1 MEKIIITLDGHSG
14 CGKST
19 LAKLIAQKLKY
30 TYVDTGAMY
39 RAITYF
45 FLSNNMIIENRLVIG
60 WENLLNSI
68 EISFQKNDKF
78 PGNVIHLN
86 GFCVENEIRTMKIS
100 SLVSIVSKEREIRR
114 KLVDYQQQ
122 IGVQKGIV
130 MDGRDIGTVVFPLA
144 EIKLWVTASVSVRA
158 KRRYDE
164 IKKVNNDITLLQVSE
179 NLQSRDFEDSN
190 RKISPLKR
198 PEKSHVIDS
207 SSMTISETF
216 DYSMGI
222 INNYFSDNKE

>member
-198 PEKSHVIDS
+198 PEKSHIIDS

-216 DYSMGI
+216 DYSMEV
-222 INNYFSDNKE
+222 INNYFSVNKE

>member
-86 GFCVENEIRTMKIS
+86 GLCVENEIRTMKIS

-130 MDGRDIGTVVFPLA
+130 MDGRDIGTVVFPFA

-216 DYSMGI
+216 DYSMEV
-222 INNYFSDNKE
+222 INNYFSVNKE

>member
-198 PEKSHVIDS
+198 PEKSHIIDS
-207 SSMTISETF
+207 SFMTISETF
-216 DYSMGI
+216 DYSMEV
-222 INNYFSDNKE
+222 INNYFSVNKE

>member
-1 MEKIIITLDGHSG
+1 MDKIIITLDGHSG

-19 LAKLIAQKLKY
+19 LAKLIAQKLNY

-45 FLSNNMIIENRLVIG
+45 FLSKNMITDNRLVIG
-60 WENLLNSI
+60 WEDLLDTI

-78 PGNVIHLN
+78 LGSVIHLN
-86 GFCVENEIRTMKIS
+86 GLCIENEIRTMRIS
-100 SLVSIVSKEREIRR
+100 SLVSVVSKEREIRS

-122 IGVQKGIV
+122 IGIQKGIV

-144 EIKLWVTASVSVRA
+144 EIKLWVTASVTVRA

-164 IKKVNNDITLLQVSE
+164 MKKVNNDITLLQVSE

-198 PEKSHVIDS
+198 PEKSHIIDS

-216 DYSMGI
+216 DYSMEV
-222 INNYFSDNKE
+222 INNYFSVNKE

>member
-1 MEKIIITLDGHSG
+1 MDKIIITLDGHSG

-19 LAKLIAQKLKY
+19 LAKLIAQKLNY
-30 TYVDTGAMY
+30 SYVDTGAMY

-45 FLSNNMIIENRLVIG
+45 FLSKDMLVDNQLVIG
-60 WENLLNSI
+60 WEDLLDNI
-68 EISFQKNDKF
+68 EISFQKKDKF
-78 PGNVIHLN
+78 LGNVIHLN
-86 GFCVENEIRTMKIS
+86 GVCIEDEIRTMKIS
-100 SLVSIVSKEREIRR
+100 SLVSVVSKEREIRR

-144 EIKLWVTASVSVRA
+144 EIKLWITASVNVRA

-164 IKKVNNDITLLQVSE
+164 IKKVNNDITLLQVAE

-198 PEKSHVIDS
+198 PEKSYIIDS
-207 SSMTISETF
+207 SSMSISETF
-216 DYSMGI
+216 DYSMEI